1 MKNVLIINHF
11 AGAPNI
17 NERSLR
23 HYLLANY
30 LNSKGNNCTIISSC
44 DTYQSSSSN
53 NFQNNKVTII
63 NGVKF
68 FFIKEK
74 FFKKNN
80 LFTKFLRMTSFSLNL
95 LKSFILGRIDT
106 KKIDIVVSSSPDLFT
121 SLVSYYIS
129 KKNKSK
135 FILEIRDIWPLSQI
149 VHHKFSKK
157 HPIIIILRMIEEFLH
172 NRADYVISPLNNYQ
186 KYLDENNFKVNY
198 SYCPQVYNID
208 EKKSKLNI
216 EIPYS
221 KFEKIGIYAGTVGS
235 LYKVESIIQYFPKN
249 LSTKIG
255 IIIIGDG
262 DRWDHLNDLINKKNA
277 KNIFLVKS
285 VKKELLINYYEIS
298 DFAISIHP
306 DKPELYKYGLCP
318 LKTLDYMHN
327 SLPVLFLGNKSYLK
341 SGYSKGLIQANFD
354 DKISFQSS
362 IENISSFSKD
372 KLVKLGKENY
382 KIANKLNNPNLLYSV
397 YEEIVNQNV

>member
-30 LNSKGNNCTIISSC
+30 LNSKGNNCTIISSS

-277 KNIFLVKS
+277 
-285 VKKELLINYYEIS
+285 
-298 DFAISIHP
+298 
-306 DKPELYKYGLCP
+306 
-318 LKTLDYMHN
+318 
-327 SLPVLFLGNKSYLK
+327 
-341 SGYSKGLIQANFD
+341 
-354 DKISFQSS
+354 
-362 IENISSFSKD
+362 
-372 KLVKLGKENY
+372 
-382 KIANKLNNPNLLYSV
+382 
-397 YEEIVNQNV
+397 

>member
-30 LNSKGNNCTIISSC
+30 LNSKGNNCTIISSS

-68 FFIKEK
+68 LFIKEK

-149 VHHKFSKK
+149 VHHKF
-157 HPIIIILRMIEEFLH
+157 
-172 NRADYVISPLNNYQ
+172 
-186 KYLDENNFKVNY
+186 
-198 SYCPQVYNID
+198 
-208 EKKSKLNI
+208 
-216 EIPYS
+216 
-221 KFEKIGIYAGTVGS
+221 
-235 LYKVESIIQYFPKN
+235 
-249 LSTKIG
+249 
-255 IIIIGDG
+255 
-262 DRWDHLNDLINKKNA
+262 
-277 KNIFLVKS
+277 
-285 VKKELLINYYEIS
+285 
-298 DFAISIHP
+298 
-306 DKPELYKYGLCP
+306 
-318 LKTLDYMHN
+318 
-327 SLPVLFLGNKSYLK
+327 
-341 SGYSKGLIQANFD
+341 
-354 DKISFQSS
+354 
-362 IENISSFSKD
+362 
-372 KLVKLGKENY
+372 
-382 KIANKLNNPNLLYSV
+382 
-397 YEEIVNQNV
+397 